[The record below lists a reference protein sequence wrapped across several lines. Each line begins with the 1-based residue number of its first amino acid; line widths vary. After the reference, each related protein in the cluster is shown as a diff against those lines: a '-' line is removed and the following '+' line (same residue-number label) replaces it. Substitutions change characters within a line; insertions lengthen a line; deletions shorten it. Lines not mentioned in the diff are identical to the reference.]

1 MESAM
6 KMKYKQGFTL
16 IELMMV
22 VAIIAILAAFA
33 IPAYPDYVKTAN
45 MAKVSAHYEEAV
57 RLARSTFVKGS
68 SQKALGLTGN
78 LPVDTAGWIA
88 IFNPG
93 GNLAPGGGNAYQEAA
108 DAVNGVVVVEGD
120 DEEVTITRPAYE
132 DLTEESKT
140 ISAATEV

>member
-33 IPAYPDYVKTAN
+33 IPAYTDYVKTAN

-68 SQKALGLTGN
+68 SQKALGLAGN

-108 DAVNGVVVVEGD
+108 DAVNGVVVVDGD

-140 ISAATEV
+140 ISAASEV